1 MKNSRR
7 LFLFAALLLAAASGF
22 FVSELMHR
30 PPSFDLGEIEFP
42 NALRE
47 SANMPVIEVLFVT
60 NRKPVEG
67 KSKADAVFGNDNDN
81 ELHYGRAEVRIPA
94 TFSIGDTQNPEIPRE
109 MINEELAIVEKAEII
124 SEPEFRALLA
134 QRMAGQEQDGATVFV
149 HGIATS
155 LDSSLRLAGAL
166 QFSLNLRQPMIL
178 FSWPTQPSLSIDSY
192 RRSQEQ
198 VDASAAA
205 LEKFLEPYRQSRF
218 DLLAYSL
225 GCKVVCRTFDL
236 LMKNDLW
243 CKTETEL
250 PNVILAA
257 PDVDPKDFDRAFVG
271 ELGALAD
278 RTTVYVARNDHALVI
293 SELLNNRP
301 RLGAAVTPETAV
313 TQLVDQNAGDN
324 SRVEIVDA
332 TFVNNARI
340 SHRYFYQSRAV
351 FSDLYNLLRNNLPAR
366 ERQLLQHQRA
376 REANYWIIPP

>member
-1 MKNSRR
+1 
-7 LFLFAALLLAAASGF
+7 
-22 FVSELMHR
+22 
-30 PPSFDLGEIEFP
+30 
-42 NALRE
+42 
-47 SANMPVIEVLFVT
+47 
-60 NRKPVEG
+60 
-67 KSKADAVFGNDNDN
+67 
-81 ELHYGRAEVRIPA
+81 
-94 TFSIGDTQNPEIPRE
+94 
-109 MINEELAIVEKAEII
+109 
-124 SEPEFRALLA
+124 
-134 QRMAGQEQDGATVFV
+134 
-149 HGIATS
+149 
-155 LDSSLRLAGAL
+155 
-166 QFSLNLRQPMIL
+166 MIL

-192 RRSQEQ
+192 RRSKEQ

>member
-1 MKNSRR
+1 MKKSRR
-7 LFLFAALLLAAASGF
+7 LFWFAALLLAAASGF
-22 FVSELMHR
+22 FVSELIHR

-134 QRMAGQEQDGATVFV
+134 QRMAGQEHDGATVFV

-192 RRSQEQ
+192 RRSKEQ

-243 CKTETEL
+243 CKTGTEL

-257 PDVDPKDFDRAFVG
+257 PDVDPQNFDRAFVG

-278 RTTVYVARNDHALVI
+278 RTTVYVARNDHVLVL
-293 SELLNNRP
+293 SELLNSRP
-301 RLGAAVTPETAV
+301 RLGAAMTPETAV
-313 TQLVDQNAGDN
+313 TQLVDLNAGDN

-332 TFVNNARI
+332 TFVNNVRT

-366 ERQLLQHQRA
+366 ERQLLRHQRA